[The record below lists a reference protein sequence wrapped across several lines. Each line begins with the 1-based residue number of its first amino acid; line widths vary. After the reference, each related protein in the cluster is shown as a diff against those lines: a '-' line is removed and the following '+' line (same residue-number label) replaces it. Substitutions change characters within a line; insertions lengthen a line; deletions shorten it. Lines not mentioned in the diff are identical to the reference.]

1 MRKKVVII
9 GHGFTSRL
17 CVIRSVAKLDCDITV
32 IVMTGIGKDGKAK
45 KIGKPVDCYSKYV
58 SRILYC
64 QSEEHALIDMLLGQ
78 CTDENQKAILFPDS
92 DFSAAAIDN
101 HQDQLSEHFLFPHIN
116 HEQGAVVRWMNKEKQ
131 KELAQ
136 KVEMNVANSV
146 SFDIKDG
153 KFTLPKDIHY
163 PCFTKTRAYMVG
175 TKQTLKRCDNEQEL
189 LGFVQQLSSQYD
201 LTLLVEDYKEIEKEY
216 AVLGFSDGKIVDI
229 PGVLQILTM
238 AHGNHTGVACK
249 GMVMPTTEFEPLIEQ
264 MKEFVL
270 QVGYVGVFDIDFYQS
285 GGVLYFGE
293 LNLRIGGSCYAV
305 TKTGSNLPAMMVRHL
320 CGESVDDLRKNVM
333 SSATYIN
340 ERMCLDDWRTGY
352 LSFAAYRRLLSSAD
366 ISFVKDDDDPK
377 PYKVFRRRHI
387 PLIAKKTVKSL
398 IGKK

>member
-1 MRKKVVII
+1 MRKKVVVI

-32 IVMTGIGKDGKAK
+32 IVMTGIGKNGKAK

-64 QSEEHALIDMLLGQ
+64 PSDEHALIDMLLGQ
-78 CTDENQKAILFPDS
+78 CKDNIQKTILFPDS

-131 KELAQ
+131 KEIAK
-136 KVEMNVANSV
+136 KVGMNVANSV
-146 SFDIKDG
+146 SFDITG
-153 KFTLPKDIHY
+153 GQYSLPEGIHY

-175 TKQTLKRCDNEQEL
+175 TKQTLKRCNNEQEL
-189 LGFVQQLSSQYD
+189 VGFVQQLSSKYN

-216 AVLGFSDGKIVDI
+216 AVLGFSDGKTVDI

-238 AHGNHTGVACK
+238 AHGNHRGVACK
-249 GMVMPTTEFEPLIEQ
+249 GMVMPTTGFEPLIEQ
-264 MKEFVL
+264 MKEFVR
-270 QVGYVGVFDIDFYQS
+270 QVGYIGVFDIDFYQS
-285 GGVLYFGE
+285 DGVFYFGE
-293 LNLRIGGSCYAV
+293 LNLRIGGSCYAI
-305 TKTGSNLPAMMVRHL
+305 TKTGSNLPAMLIRHL
-320 CGESVDDLRKNVM
+320 SGETLDDLRKEVATT
-333 SSATYIN
+333 ATYVN
-340 ERMCLDDWRTGY
+340 ERMCMDDWRTGY
-352 LSFAAYRRLLSSAD
+352 LSFAAYRQLLSSAD

-377 PYKVFRRRHI
+377 PYRVFWRRHI
-387 PLIAKKTVKSL
+387 PLFAKKTIKSL

>member
-1 MRKKVVII
+1 MHRKVVII

-32 IVMTGIGKDGKAK
+32 IVMTGIGKNGKAK

-64 QSEEHALIDMLLGQ
+64 QSDENALIDLLLGQ
-78 CTDENQKAILFPDS
+78 CVDETQKTILFPDS
-92 DFSAAAIDN
+92 DFSAAAIDS
-101 HQDQLSEHFLFPHIN
+101 HQDLLSEHFLFPHIN

-136 KVEMNVANSV
+136 KIGMNVAKSI

-153 KFTLPKDIHY
+153 KFTLPKGIQY
-163 PCFTKTRAYMVG
+163 PCFTKTRSYMVG

-189 LGFVQQLSSQYD
+189 MNFVQLLSSKYN

-216 AVLGFSDGKIVDI
+216 AVLGFSDGNMVDI

-238 AHGNHTGVACK
+238 AHGNHNGVACK
-249 GMVMPTTEFEPLIEQ
+249 GMVMPTTGFEQLIEQ
-264 MKEFVL
+264 MKEFIL
-270 QVGYVGVFDIDFYQS
+270 QVGYIGVFDIDFYQS
-285 GGVLYFGE
+285 DGVFYFGE
-293 LNLRIGGSCYAV
+293 LNLRIGGSCYVV
-305 TKTGSNLPAMMVRHL
+305 TKIGSNLPAMMVRHL
-320 CGESVDDLRKNVM
+320 CGESVDDLRKDIK

-340 ERMCLDDWRTGY
+340 ERMCYDDWKAGHI
-352 LSFAAYRRLLSSAD
+352 SFSAYRQMLSSAD
-366 ISFVKDDDDPK
+366 ISFVRDDEDPT
-377 PYKVFRRRHI
+377 PYQVFRKRHI
-387 PLIAKKTVKSL
+387 PLIAKKMVKSL
-398 IGKK
+398 FGRK